1 MVTGGQLVWIDQE
14 GEQTDQYGWWFENAL
29 FSHKI
34 LFTNRDG
41 SNSFETAGSRAEP
54 LRFLEDHAVLNFCAS
69 VGASLHQRVV
79 GTAKDDRDAVSNAL
93 PTRVE
98 AFVYNNAY
106 HDTPTISQWPTT
118 FLQEQTL

>member
-1 MVTGGQLVWIDQE
+1 MWIDQE

-34 LFTNRDG
+34 LFTSTNTDG
-41 SNSFETAGSRAEP
+41 SNSFETTGSRAEP
-54 LRFLEDHAVLNFCAS
+54 LRFLEDLAVLNICAS
-69 VGASLHQRVV
+69 VGTSLHQRVV

-106 HDTPTISQWPTT
+106 HYTPTISQWPTT
-118 FLQEQTL
+118 FLLKQTL